1 MELRKKY
8 LDFDIDGSK
17 YSLKKIN
24 ILESSFNKKNL
35 DENRLNLRKQI
46 FFKKILE
53 IKEKQ
58 IKERTQND
66 INKKFKELEIPDDIK
81 YLEIPN
87 NVYK

>member
-1 MELRKKY
+1 
-8 LDFDIDGSK
+8 
-17 YSLKKIN
+17 
-24 ILESSFNKKNL
+24 
-35 DENRLNLRKQI
+35 
-46 FFKKILE
+46 LE